1 MPFPYCCQFEISQLL
16 QGLSVRKHNSVGPV
30 SLAGLDIK
38 TFTGWGSGCSTAGR
52 VVASNT
58 RGTGVRIE
66 SPVFLKNINRK

>member
-38 TFTGWGSGCSTAGR
+38 PLLVGAV
-52 VVASNT
+52 VVAQLAEWLLPT
-58 RGTGVRIE
+58 PEV
-66 SPVFLKNINRK
+66 PVFG